1 MNPDNMQAQLITRLL
16 APIVFSAISTALSS
30 ALAAAVFAQ
39 PTFTN
44 AKEIKAQTPKD
55 NELLTGQDIKSIF
68 QDLINRYNSVKQ
80 NYNDFK
86 IESDISKSE
95 MLYFA
100 GSKLSSNDP
109 FGNTPLTRLVA
120 NQRFGLVKAIMN
132 EVGDQEL
139 LKAHPDLTKR
149 FLDSCDNK
157 GINFLEMSS
166 RFYGVMPEGL
176 LKKVV
181 SLYAENAEPESIKL
195 TPAILSLPEDLFHKL
210 LTKID
215 KTNMEEFTNPNV
227 PEKKIY
233 DGIVK
238 SREEVGLSPLVI
250 YVATEYSGLE
260 YSVLANYKP
269 ENDFLP
275 DQSGWGKVTSD
286 PNFLYRE
293 ARSGTLVSER
303 LAQQDEEIIMEKI
316 DRPDLNKV
324 ELEALTNALLKR
336 NPPSIKMAEEN
347 AVVNIRNLLQL
358 DVCPSTKP
366 NSMEAQPMRSN
377 KILQNEGRP

>member
-30 ALAAAVFAQ
+30 ALAGAVFAQ

-68 QDLINRYNSVKQ
+68 QDLINRYNSVGK
-80 NYNDFK
+80 NYNNFE
-86 IESDISKSE
+86 IESYISISKPE

-100 GSKLSSNDP
+100 GSNLLSSNDP

-166 RFYGVMPEGL
+166 RFYGVMPEEL

-195 TPAILSLPEDLFHKL
+195 TPAILSLPEDLFRSL
-210 LTKID
+210 LPKIN

-238 SREEVGLSPLVI
+238 SRVEVGLSPLVI
-250 YVATEYSGLE
+250 YLDKGFEL
-260 YSVLANYKP
+260 SVLASYEA
-269 ENDFLP
+269 ENDGLP
-275 DQSGWGKVTSD
+275 DQSGRGRVTSD
-286 PNFLYRE
+286 NNFLYPE
-293 ARSGTLVSER
+293 ARTGTIASGR
-303 LAQQDEEIIMEKI
+303 LSKQDKETIKQKI
-316 DRPDLNKV
+316 DRPDLNEDDQK
-324 ELEALTNALLKR
+324 ALTKALLNG
-336 NPPSIKMAEEN
+336 NPLSIRMAEKN
-347 AVVNIRNLLQL
+347 AKVNIQNLLQQL

-366 NSMEAQPMRSN
+366 NSGEAQPMGPN
-377 KILQNEGRP
+377 KILQK

>member
-1 MNPDNMQAQLITRLL
+1 MNPDNMQVQLITRLL

-30 ALAAAVFAQ
+30 ALVAVFAQ

-44 AKEIKAQTPKD
+44 ATEIKAQTPKD

-68 QDLINRYNSVKQ
+68 QDLINSYNSVGK

-86 IESDISKSE
+86 IESYISKPE

-100 GSKLSSNDP
+100 GSNLLSSNDP

-166 RFYGVMPEGL
+166 RFYGVMPEEL

-195 TPAILSLPEDLFHKL
+195 TPAILSLPEDMFRSLSP
-210 LTKID
+210 KID
-215 KTNMEEFTNPNV
+215 KTNIEQFTK
-227 PEKKIY
+227 EIY
-233 DGIVK
+233 KQIVA
-238 SREEVGLSPLVI
+238 SRKEVGLSPLAI
-250 YVATEYSGLE
+250 YVEKGLE
-260 YSVLANYKP
+260 NSVSANYYA
-269 ENDFLP
+269 ESDGLP
-275 DQSGWGKVTSD
+275 DQGQIRFTDDKT
-286 PNFLYRE
+286 FLYPYLTE
-293 ARSGTLVSER
+293 GTIASKK
-303 LAQQDEEIIMEKI
+303 LAQKGEEVIRQKVY
-316 DRPDLNKV
+316 RPDLTK
-324 ELEALTNALLKR
+324 EDQEAIITALINE
-336 NPPSIKMAEEN
+336 NPTAARMAEKN
-347 AVVNIRNLLQL
+347 AKSNILSLLEKKP
-358 DVCPSTKP
+358 DVFSTGVYNPKAQGIF
-366 NSMEAQPMRSN
+366 NSDKKSDYY
-377 KILQNEGRP
+377 K

>member
-30 ALAAAVFAQ
+30 ALVAAVFTQ

-80 NYNDFK
+80 KYNDFK
-86 IESDISKSE
+86 IGSDISKSE

-100 GSKLSSNDP
+100 GSNLSSNDP
-109 FGNTPLTRLVA
+109 FRNTPLTRLVA

-166 RFYGVMPEGL
+166 RFYGVMPEEL

-195 TPAILSLPEDLFHKL
+195 TPAILSLPEDLFDSL
-210 LTKID
+210 LPKIN

-227 PEKKIY
+227 SEKEIY
-233 DGIVK
+233 DKIVK
-238 SREEVGLSPLVI
+238 SRKEVGLSPLVI
-250 YVATEYSGLE
+250 YVKEGLE
-260 YSVLANYKP
+260 NSVLANYRP
-269 ENDFLP
+269 ENDGLP
-275 DQSGWGKVTSD
+275 DQSGRGKVTSD
-286 PNFLYRE
+286 NNFLYPE
-293 ARSGTLVSER
+293 ARSGTIASGR
-303 LAQQDEEIIMEKI
+303 LSKQDKEIIEQKI
-316 DRPDLNKV
+316 DRSDLNEDDQK
-324 ELEALTNALLKR
+324 ALTNALLNG
-336 NPPSIKMAEEN
+336 NPLSIRMAEKN
-347 AVVNIRNLLQL
+347 AKVNIQNLLQL
-358 DVCPSTKP
+358 DVCPSTKL
-366 NSMEAQPMRSN
+366 NSMEAQPMAAN
-377 KILQNEGRP
+377 KNLANEVRP

>member
-44 AKEIKAQTPKD
+44 ATEIKAQTPKD

-68 QDLINRYNSVKQ
+68 QNLINQYNSVQQK
-80 NYNDFK
+80 YNDFK
-86 IESDISKSE
+86 IQNDISKSG

-100 GSKLSSNDP
+100 GSNLSSNDP

-195 TPAILSLPEDLFHKL
+195 TPAILSLPEDLFRKL

-238 SREEVGLSPLVI
+238 SRKEVGLSPLVI
-250 YVATEYSGLE
+250 YLKEGFEL
-260 YSVLANYKP
+260 SVLADYNAV
-269 ENDFLP
+269 NDGLP
-275 DQSGWGKVTSD
+275 DQSGRGRVTSD
-286 PNFLYRE
+286 DNFLYPE
-293 ARSGTLVSER
+293 ARTGTIASGR
-303 LAQQDEEIIMEKI
+303 LSKQDKGIIKQKI
-316 DRPDLNKV
+316 DRPDLNEDDQK
-324 ELEALTNALLKR
+324 ALTDALLNG
-336 NPPSIKMAEEN
+336 NPLSIRVAEKN
-347 AVVNIRNLLQL
+347 ARVNIQNLLQQL

-377 KILQNEGRP
+377 KILQK

>member
-1 MNPDNMQAQLITRLL
+1 MGYLSKIL
-16 APIVFSAISTALSS
+16 AAVGVASTTPFASTSTALSS
-30 ALAAAVFAQ
+30 SLVAVAAFAQ

-44 AKEIKAQTPKD
+44 ATEIKAQTPKD

-68 QDLINRYNSVKQ
+68 QDLINRYNSVGK

-86 IESDISKSE
+86 IGSDISKLE

-100 GSKLSSNDP
+100 GSNLLSSNDP

-166 RFYGVMPEGL
+166 RFYGVMPEEL

-195 TPAILSLPEDLFHKL
+195 TPAILSLPEDLF
-210 LTKID
+210 
-215 KTNMEEFTNPNV
+215 
-227 PEKKIY
+227 
-233 DGIVK
+233 
-238 SREEVGLSPLVI
+238 
-250 YVATEYSGLE
+250 AT
-260 YSVLANYKP
+260 P
-269 ENDFLP
+269 PFL
-275 DQSGWGKVTSD
+275 KH
-286 PNFLYRE
+286 
-293 ARSGTLVSER
+293 
-303 LAQQDEEIIMEKI
+303 
-316 DRPDLNKV
+316 
-324 ELEALTNALLKR
+324 
-336 NPPSIKMAEEN
+336 
-347 AVVNIRNLLQL
+347 
-358 DVCPSTKP
+358 
-366 NSMEAQPMRSN
+366 
-377 KILQNEGRP
+377 